1 MSKQKLEQVLEYL
14 INEEEE
20 KARDLLHTVF
30 VEKARSIHESLIED
44 EDEDIEEALDD
55 KETDD
60 EEVDESAK
68 SDWEDE
74 ITQED
79 DEIARHRGEIDH
91 EEEVGEADDEGDD
104 IEDAE
109 AIDDLDDME
118 IDGDEEELAEPE
130 GDAEEA
136 IPAKLDDLEAAVEEL
151 KAEFD
156 KLMAGDE
163 DVPAED
169 EMDDVEA
176 EIGMG
181 DELGMEVAPEEEA
194 IRYESKEDDDAE
206 ELDEAAKLSAV
217 KAAKMGDD
225 GDASAKSV
233 IGNQANNPGLSGGGE
248 PVDFAGG
255 DEKGGSADKP
265 AEGMT
270 TNQDAKLSAGP
281 KAETGDKSDKGAGS
295 LLKDKG

>member
-20 KARDLLHTVF
+20 KARDLLHSVF

-44 EDEDIEEALDD
+44 EDEDIEEALED

-68 SDWEDE
+68 SDWEEE

-91 EEEVGEADDEGDD
+91 EEEVGEGDD

-109 AIDDLDDME
+109 AVDDLDDME
-118 IDGDEEELAEPE
+118 IGGDEDAVEPE

-156 KLMAGDE
+156 KLMAGDGDE

-169 EMDDVEA
+169 EMDMGD
-176 EIGMG
+176 GMG
-181 DELGMEVAPEEEA
+181 DDMEMEIAPEEA
-194 IRYESKEDDDAE
+194 IHYESKEEDDDAE
-206 ELDEAAKLSAV
+206 ELDEAASLSAV
-217 KAAKMGDD
+217 KAVSGGNDDAGAKSTISGGNVKGANTD
-225 GDASAKSV
+225 GD
-233 IGNQANNPGLSGGGE
+233 

-270 TNQDAKLSAGP
+270 TNQEAKLSAGP
-281 KAETGDKSDKGAGS
+281 KADAGDKSDKGAGS
-295 LLKDKG
+295 LLKDAG